1 MKSSGVAKILGRLVL
16 GVIMVSIQV
25 HSAEPEIDPSW
36 DRYRVSL
43 DFIDKEKRLIVASD
57 REFLVPFNTPIYNSK
72 QRAIAI
78 DNLQQGHRVWLYVD
92 SAKPSD
98 GLPEAKRIEQVK

>member
-1 MKSSGVAKILGRLVL
+1 MNINGATKIFGGLVL
-16 GVIMVSIQV
+16 GATMVSIQV
-25 HSAEPEIDPSW
+25 YSAEPEIDRDW

-43 DFIDKEKRLIVASD
+43 DFIDRDKRLIVASD

-72 QRAIAI
+72 QRPIAI
-78 DNLQQGHRVWLYVD
+78 TNLQQGNNVWLYVD
-92 SAKPSD
+92 NAKPSN